1 MLTGWSNWSLSAS
14 APNQAMPPDRMERA
28 RQRTKAALVEAA
40 IALIVERGYDAVRV
54 SDITEAA
61 NYGRSTF
68 YLYFRDKEDLFW
80 KILKAQMDQLD
91 ARILAAVEGMAS
103 PERERVAWRMIF
115 EAILRARP
123 FFLQMDGE
131 LSRRL
136 RQLQKDYLIATYE
149 RQLREGL
156 YSLMLDVP
164 PELAARFICGAILEI
179 LEYWIHHPETGDAQ
193 AMADQ
198 MYRLVFRRE
207 PPQPAQVEPSRS

>member
-1 MLTGWSNWSLSAS
+1 
-14 APNQAMPPDRMERA
+14 MERV
-28 RQRTKAALVEAA
+28 RRRTKTALVEAA

-68 YLYFRDKEDLFW
+68 YVYFRDKEDLFW

-91 ARILAAVEGMAS
+91 ARILAAVEGLPS
-103 PERERVAWRMIF
+103 PERERLAWGMIF
-115 EAILRARP
+115 EAILQARP

-156 YSLMLDVP
+156 YSLMLDAP

-179 LEYWIHHPETGDAQ
+179 LEYWMHHPEMGDAQ

-207 PPQPAQVEPSRS
+207 PPQPARVETPDL

>member
-1 MLTGWSNWSLSAS
+1 
-14 APNQAMPPDRMERA
+14 MPPDRMERA

-91 ARILAAVEGMAS
+91 ARILAAVAGMPS
-103 PERERVAWRMIF
+103 PERERLAWGMIF
-115 EAILRARP
+115 EAILQARP

-136 RQLQKDYLIATYE
+136 RQLQKDHLIATYE
-149 RQLREGL
+149 RQLREGQ
-156 YSLMLDVP
+156 YSLMLDAP

-179 LEYWIHHPETGDAQ
+179 LEYWIHHPEMGDAQ

-207 PPQPAQVEPSRS
+207 PPQPARVEADRAGG